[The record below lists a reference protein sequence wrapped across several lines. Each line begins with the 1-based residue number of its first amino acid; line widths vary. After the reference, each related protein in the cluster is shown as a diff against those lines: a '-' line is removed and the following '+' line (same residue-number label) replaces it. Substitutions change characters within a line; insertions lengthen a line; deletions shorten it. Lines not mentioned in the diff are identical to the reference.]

1 MKISERDLRRI
12 IKEELNYLNEDDT
25 TKIGGLGG
33 KLDAALRKST
43 TLVNILD
50 KATTAPKAEEVLAPV
65 VNQIADNIEDPVEA
79 ETLIVNAVKLLLSKR
94 KKEALNQN
102 NK

>member
-43 TLVNILD
+43 TLVDILD
-50 KATTAPKAEEVLAPV
+50 KATTAPKAEEVLEPV
-65 VNQIADNIEDPVEA
+65 VNQIADNIKDPTKA
-79 ETLIVNAVKLLLSKR
+79 EKLIVDAVKLLLLKR
-94 KKEALNQN
+94 KNEALDQ
-102 NK
+102 KKK